1 MQGAQEC
8 SRCGRAR
15 PIELEMKLKSGQTLR
30 MISCTRCEPRS
41 WTADGEHVGL
51 DDVLRL
57 TSGDP
62 DFVKVPVVRE
72 RKSTLGAS
80 RGASP
85 A

>member
-30 MISCTRCEPRS
+30 MISCTRCETRS
-41 WTADGEHVGL
+41 WTADGEPMEL

-62 DFVKVPVVRE
+62 DFVKSPVIRE
-72 RKSTLGAS
+72 RKNGFGAS
-80 RGASP
+80 RGAPP